1 LQKEE
6 CGYAKEK
13 YWKKWASVQDIENN
27 RYLNARYEKKREKK
41 KREERKKKIA
51 HVL

>member
-1 LQKEE
+1 LKKEE

-27 RYLNARYEKKREKK
+27 RYLNARYEKREKRK
-41 KREERKKKIA
+41 KEKKERKR
-51 HVL
+51 